1 MTNPDEATS
10 NPNWTKILHGPQK
23 ILSQQAFLS
32 AHSHLSSHAL
42 GDHMADTST
51 KPTPETSKC
60 TRDPDREKIADDG
73 ESDSARR
80 LQRDRLAS
88 KPQSSSKK
96 KTSAS
101 LSHCYRSTAG

>member
-32 AHSHLSSHAL
+32 AHSHSSSLAL
-42 GDHMADTST
+42 GDYMANEANQQGKDEGSIPDKST

-60 TRDPDREKIADDG
+60 TRDPDHEKIADDG

-88 KPQSSSKK
+88 KPA
-96 KTSAS
+96 T
-101 LSHCYRSTAG
+101 RP